1 MAPETP
7 SKTGEHEASPIENPT
22 GRIHVSDRRALK
34 PMLAAL
40 ASAGFDFAVENR
52 GRKAVI
58 TVNPNQ
64 EEAARHEL
72 DLVRQ
77 ANRGWPPKGTL
88 QPDSALD
95 DTSDR
100 DAFFAAALC
109 TLALVAVFA
118 AWGPYSDD
126 WPLLARAST
135 DAEKIRSGQWWR
147 VFTAMTL
154 HSGFPH
160 LLGNALAALF
170 LGTAAGLLCGP
181 GAAWLLIVLAG
192 AAANTATAWVVT
204 PPFQSIGAST
214 ATFAALGMIT
224 LAQAVRN
231 YRLHGRV
238 QSIWHRS
245 LVSLGAGVALLGIL
259 GTGADSDL
267 RGHLYGFLF
276 GALFGGAAALANS
289 AKLNPGV
296 QWLLFTA
303 SWALVACA
311 WWTAAATT
319 GG

>member
-1 MAPETP
+1 MDSKQP
-7 SKTGEHEASPIENPT
+7 SETGETNAHPSEHPT
-22 GRIHVSDRRALK
+22 GRIHVPDRRALK

-40 ASAGFDFAVENR
+40 ASAEFDFSVENR
-52 GRKAVI
+52 GKKAVI
-58 TVNPNQ
+58 TVDPDQ
-64 EEAARHEL
+64 EDAARQEL

-77 ANRGWPPKGTL
+77 ANRGWPPKGSL
-88 QPDSALD
+88 QPDSSLD
-95 DTSDR
+95 ETSDR

-109 TLALVAVFA
+109 TLALVAMFA

-192 AAANTATAWVVT
+192 AAANTVTAWVVT

-224 LAQAVRN
+224 LAQAIRN

-238 QSIWHRS
+238 RSIWHRS

-259 GTGADSDL
+259 GTGANSDL

-276 GALFGGAAALANS
+276 GALFGAAAALANS

-296 QWLLFTA
+296 QWLLFAA
-303 SWALVACA
+303 SWTLVACA
-311 WWTAAATT
+311 WWAAAAA